1 MRSYLLDCFENEENT
16 EHLTP
21 DQKFIYIYNR
31 FESEYVHEYNL
42 RKFKFN
48 KTLIMTEWLSGLAI
62 SCAFYYYDIIKVAKE
77 LHELDPEHEFSE
89 KLYDKICDNWF
100 KLLAI
105 HIMANTEIALE
116 IKAKKQ
122 ENEKKELLKEK
133 EYWTKEIDKEL
144 LKEKEYYT
152 KLGLTSGTI
161 D

>member
-1 MRSYLLDCFENEENT
+1 MNKLNSKKFAENMRSYLLDCFENEENT

-31 FESEYVHEYNL
+31 FESEYVHQYNL
-42 RKFKFN
+42 RKYDFN

-62 SCAFYYYDIIKVAKE
+62 SCDYTYYDILQTAKE
-77 LHELDPEHEFSE
+77 LHDLDPKHIFSE
-89 KLYDKICDNWF
+89 KLEDKICDNWF
-100 KLLAI
+100 NLLAI
-105 HIMANTEIALE
+105 HIMKNTEIALE
-116 IKAKKQ
+116 IKVKQ
-122 ENEKKELLKEK
+122 QEEEQ
-133 EYWTKEIDKEL
+133 KEL

>member
-1 MRSYLLDCFENEENT
+1 LKLLKNNIMLKLNSKKFAENMRSYLLDCFENEENT

-62 SCAFYYYDIIKVAKE
+62 SCDFYYYDIIRVAKE
-77 LHELDPEHEFSE
+77 LHELDPKHEFSE

-100 KLLAI
+100 NLLAI
-105 HIMANTEIALE
+105 HIMKNTEIATGGIEYISHYTVNKYPKKNRE
-116 IKAKKQ
+116 I
-122 ENEKKELLKEK
+122 NL
-133 EYWTKEIDKEL
+133 I
-144 LKEKEYYT
+144 
-152 KLGLTSGTI
+152 
-161 D
+161 